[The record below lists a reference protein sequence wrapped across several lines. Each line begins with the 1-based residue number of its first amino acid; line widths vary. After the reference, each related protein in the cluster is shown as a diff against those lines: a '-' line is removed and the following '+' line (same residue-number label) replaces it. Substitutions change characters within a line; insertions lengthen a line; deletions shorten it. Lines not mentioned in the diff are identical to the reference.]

1 MKKITFVFV
10 CALAL
15 SAFGC
20 KKKAASGG
28 DCAAA
33 INKSMDLAKADMQK
47 MPGMTDSLMQKMR
60 DVSVTR
66 CKDDKWSADAIKCM
80 TDAAT
85 EADSQKCYGKL
96 TPDQQKA
103 MNQAA
108 MDAMMAASGGGG
120 MGGSAGG
127 AAGSADMGSA
137 AAGSAAAGSA
147 EMGSAA
153 AGSAAAGSAK

>member
-1 MKKITFVFV
+1 MKKITLVLV
-10 CALAL
+10 AAL
-15 SAFGC
+15 SFAVVGC
-20 KKKAASGG
+20 KKKGAAGGGTGGAG

-47 MPGMTDSLMQKMR
+47 MPGMNDSLLQKMR
-60 DVSVTR
+60 DVSVKH
-66 CKDDKWSADAIKCM
+66 CKDDKWSNEAIKCM

-85 EADSQKCYGKL
+85 EADSQACYGKL

-108 MDAMMAASGGGG
+108 MDAMMAASGGGSG
-120 MGGSAGG
+120 ATMGSGG
-127 AAGSADMGSA
+127 GADMGSA

-147 EMGSAA
+147 AV
-153 AGSAAAGSAK
+153 GSAK